1 MLSRNQKT
9 KGFKIKQGIKIFTLI
24 AVGIWLLYQLKH
36 SHDKKQNE
44 ESSAKIFEKLKA
56 GHETKKLGRKG
67 LQPWINKPY
76 ELMDESEPERV
87 MEQSSGGDD
96 DDDIVGHDRDR
107 VEDEEPEEVEDLID
121 EEDKEKEE
129 ENEEME
135 EVMSLLEDQGNNE
148 GEKETHA
155 TDEKHYKETKS

>member
-1 MLSRNQKT
+1 MLSRNKKT
-9 KGFKIKQGIKIFTLI
+9 KGFKIKQGIKIITLI

-36 SHDKKQNE
+36 SHDKKPNE
-44 ESSAKIFEKLKA
+44 ESSAKIFEKLKP

-67 LQPWINKPY
+67 FQPWKNKPY
-76 ELMDESEPERV
+76 ELMEESELERV
-87 MEQSSGGDD
+87 MGQSSGGDD
-96 DDDIVGHDRDR
+96 DDDIVGHDRNR

-135 EVMSLLEDQGNNE
+135 EAMSLLEDQGHNE
-148 GEKETHA
+148 DEKDTQETG
-155 TDEKHYKETKS
+155 EKHYKETKS